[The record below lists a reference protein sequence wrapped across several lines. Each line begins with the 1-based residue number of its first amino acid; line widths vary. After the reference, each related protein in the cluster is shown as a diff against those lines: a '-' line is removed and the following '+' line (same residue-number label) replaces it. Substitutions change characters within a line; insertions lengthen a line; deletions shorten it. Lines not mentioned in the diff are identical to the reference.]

1 MPWGTKKRCSFSSF
15 TRVHSKRFNFKE
27 RYELFVETN
36 GAIRYMRVSVESG
49 STVFAQLNSSNR
61 AVAI

>member
-27 RYELFVETN
+27 SYELFVETN
-36 GAIRYMRVSVESG
+36 GAIRYMRVSVE
-49 STVFAQLNSSNR
+49 
-61 AVAI
+61 

>member
-1 MPWGTKKRCSFSSF
+1 MPRGRKRCSFSSF
-15 TRVHSKRFNFKE
+15 TRVQSRRVNFKE

-36 GAIRYMRVSVESG
+36 GAVSYMRVSVELS